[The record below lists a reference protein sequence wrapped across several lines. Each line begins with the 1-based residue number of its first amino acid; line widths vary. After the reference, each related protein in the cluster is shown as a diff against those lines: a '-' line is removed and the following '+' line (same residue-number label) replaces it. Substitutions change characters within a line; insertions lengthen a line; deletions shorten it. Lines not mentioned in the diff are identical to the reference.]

1 MIECFQ
7 SLLDLISS
15 FLIGIG
21 LPTSNVTK
29 ITGLFAFVFLLIIII
44 TQLNSLFKYVII
56 KIKSRSTVKDLHPF
70 YSKVDIENATKY
82 YIKTKFQNV
91 SPSEDEE
98 PGRNYISAAREPLI
112 PLFVNKVFKN
122 KSDNNKYYLV
132 LADSGMGKTTF
143 MINLYLTYKFKAQS
157 FFSNYKYDIKLFP
170 LGHPNTFN
178 KIKEMSPEKKS
189 NTILLLDAF
198 DEDNYAALDYKKRL
212 NEILDMVWEFRVV
225 IITCRTHFFPSSKN
239 EPKETGRFKFGPD
252 GGQYSFQKIYIS
264 VFSEIDIK
272 KYLTTKYSSIL
283 FIKSSKYLKA
293 LSIVLKSPNLMMRPM
308 LLSRIEDLLTSD
320 TAIQYDFQIYKVLI
334 DNWIKRE
341 SNKPYI
347 IAKYDSKYASMLYLF
362 SRSLARHLYENRKM
376 DEQYLSLSVNDIID
390 NPNGLQMIDID
401 AITIKY
407 DSHDQKCNSLLN
419 RNAIGEYKFSHKSF
433 YE

>member
-189 NTILLLDAF
+189 
-198 DEDNYAALDYKKRL
+198 
-212 NEILDMVWEFRVV
+212 
-225 IITCRTHFFPSSKN
+225 P
-239 EPKETGRFKFGPD
+239 
-252 GGQYSFQKIYIS
+252 
-264 VFSEIDIK
+264 
-272 KYLTTKYSSIL
+272 
-283 FIKSSKYLKA
+283 
-293 LSIVLKSPNLMMRPM
+293 PN
-308 LLSRIEDLLTSD
+308 I
-320 TAIQYDFQIYKVLI
+320 
-334 DNWIKRE
+334 
-341 SNKPYI
+341 
-347 IAKYDSKYASMLYLF
+347 
-362 SRSLARHLYENRKM
+362 
-376 DEQYLSLSVNDIID
+376 
-390 NPNGLQMIDID
+390 
-401 AITIKY
+401 
-407 DSHDQKCNSLLN
+407 
-419 RNAIGEYKFSHKSF
+419 
-433 YE
+433 